1 MTEGSDCPQ
10 CGSRGLP
17 LVYGD
22 PTPEMREEAQ
32 AGRVALGGCALDGGA
47 PRWTCRSCG
56 ASWQALELT
65 KVEPASRGV
74 WDDLDDAATVG
85 ADGPAAGTSGL
96 LGPDVEGWREQ
107 IQPLLRHWD
116 ELRPPPSPPWSEPD
130 ARVKMRQMQ
139 EAQRRLADQGL
150 WLGGDRNLL
159 QVLGMTHDELAHTRL
174 LAWLVRPDG
183 HHRAGRAALL
193 ALGAAALSPDNLLS
207 GSVRVALEEQ
217 RPTVDP
223 RDGEPPTTRA
233 DLVVRTLRATL
244 LVEAKLDALEQPGQ
258 LDRLRRTWAGEAGLH
273 VLLIGRSSHQQVTSV
288 GGGRWPA
295 TSWAKLAEGVA
306 QRAPSP
312 RTAELDAVLHIF
324 EGTV

>member
-1 MTEGSDCPQ
+1 MVTDHDVSQ
-10 CGSRGLP
+10 GLH
-17 LVYGD
+17 
-22 PTPEMREEAQ
+22 Q
-32 AGRVALGGCALDGGA
+32 
-47 PRWTCRSCG
+47 
-56 ASWQALELT
+56 
-65 KVEPASRGV
+65 
-74 WDDLDDAATVG
+74 
-85 ADGPAAGTSGL
+85 AAGGL
-96 LGPDVEGWREQ
+96 LGPDVAGWREQ
-107 IQPLLRHWD
+107 IQPLLRQWD

-139 EAQRRLADQGL
+139 EAQRRLGEQGL

-159 QVLGMTHDELAHTRL
+159 QVLGMSRDELAHTRL

-183 HHRAGRAALL
+183 YHRAGRAALL

-207 GSVRVALEEQ
+207 GSVHVALEEQ

-244 LVEAKLDALEQPGQ
+244 LIEAKLDALEQPSQ
-258 LDRLRRTWAGEAGLH
+258 LDRLRRTWAGEVGLH
-273 VLLIGRSSHQQVTSV
+273 VLLVGRSSHQQVTSMD
-288 GGGRWPA
+288 GGRWPA

-312 RTAELDAVLHIF
+312 RTAELATVLNIF